1 MSQDAFCFPVVS
13 RSAQGSTK
21 VGDSKVRSVS
31 LSLGRQQNSM
41 HSIFIGNGIK
51 IANDI
56 LVTVREIVMVNFCC

>member
-1 MSQDAFCFPVVS
+1 MHFVFLWYQEVLKGLQKLE
-13 RSAQGSTK
+13 AQKLG
-21 VGDSKVRSVS
+21 VVS

-56 LVTVREIVMVNFCC
+56 LVMVREVVMVSFGC